1 MTVGYAQVAAVALV
15 PPFLV
20 SSTPSVVENPV
31 MFQISAYVQVMCLQ
45 VTESLVDEGTKPE
58 VQGPRFN
65 S

>member
-1 MTVGYAQVAAVALV
+1 MVGYPQVAAVALV

-31 MFQISAYVQVMCLQ
+31 MFQISACVQVMCLQ
-45 VTESLVDEGTKPE
+45 VIESLVDERTNPE